1 ELQLTTEQRRQLI
14 DEKRRQIISII
25 SRNAIDPRSGAPHPP
40 LRIEQALEQI
50 RISIDPY
57 KSAEEQAKQVIED
70 LRPVL
75 PIKMEQMR
83 IAVKVFPEHAAR
95 AYNAFKV
102 GSRVYSACIGIFEV
116 DGTRVTVVPLKGGY
130 FPRVGDLVGGR
141 IVDVGLSGWTVD
153 IRAPYEA
160 MLPAS
165 ETPGPRGPRRRDLS
179 SSFDVGDM
187 VLAEVLDF
195 DRTRD
200 PLLTAKGPGLGKI
213 STGRVVEISAAK
225 IPRLIGRKG
234 SMISMLKNETRC
246 QITVGQN
253 GVVLVW
259 GKSPED
265 ERVAV
270 EAIYMVERE
279 AHT

>member
-1 ELQLTTEQRRQLI
+1 MVI
-14 DEKRRQIISII
+14 V
-25 SRNAIDPRSGAPHPP
+25 
-40 LRIEQALEQI
+40 
-50 RISIDPY
+50 
-57 KSAEEQAKQVIED
+57 AEPKQVVAPGELLAEGD
-70 LRPVL
+70 HLL
-75 PIKMEQMR
+75 GDN
-83 IAVKVFPEHAAR
+83 
-95 AYNAFKV
+95 AYKI
-102 GSRVYSACIGIFEV
+102 GTQIYSACIGILEI
-116 DGTRVTVVPLKGGY
+116 DGNRVFVVPLKGSY
-130 FPRVGDLVGGR
+130 FPRAGDLVGGR
-141 IVDVGLSGWTVD
+141 IVDIGLSGWSVD

-200 PLLTAKGPGLGKI
+200 PLLTAKGPGLGKV

-234 SMISMLKNETRC
+234 SMISMLKQETRC

-279 AHT
+279 AHTRGLTDRIREMISKSRMVEQVAGTQTA

>member
-1 ELQLTTEQRRQLI
+1 MVI
-14 DEKRRQIISII
+14 V
-25 SRNAIDPRSGAPHPP
+25 
-40 LRIEQALEQI
+40 
-50 RISIDPY
+50 
-57 KSAEEQAKQVIED
+57 AEPKQVVAPGELLAEGD
-70 LRPVL
+70 HLL
-75 PIKMEQMR
+75 GD
-83 IAVKVFPEHAAR
+83 
-95 AYNAFKV
+95 NSFKV
-102 GSRVYSACIGIFEV
+102 GTKIFSACIGIFEV
-116 DGTRVTVVPLKGGY
+116 DGNSVTVVPLKGGY

-179 SSFDVGDM
+179 ESFDVGDM
-187 VLAEVLDF
+187 VLSQVLAF

-200 PLLTAKGPGLGKI
+200 PLLTVKGPGLGKI

-234 SMISMLKNETRC
+234 SMISMLKRETGC

-253 GVVLVW
+253 GVVMVW
-259 GKSPED
+259 GKSPEN

-279 AHT
+279 AHTRGLTDRIREMIAKSNLVGEVARTQAA

>member
-1 ELQLTTEQRRQLI
+1 MVI
-14 DEKRRQIISII
+14 V
-25 SRNAIDPRSGAPHPP
+25 
-40 LRIEQALEQI
+40 
-50 RISIDPY
+50 
-57 KSAEEQAKQVIED
+57 AEPKQVVAPGELLAEGD
-70 LRPVL
+70 HVL
-75 PIKMEQMR
+75 GD
-83 IAVKVFPEHAAR
+83 
-95 AYNAFKV
+95 NSFKV
-102 GSRVYSACIGIFEV
+102 GTRIYSACIGIFEV
-116 DGTRVTVVPLKGGY
+116 DGSRVTVVPLKGGY

-179 SSFDVGDM
+179 ESFDVGDM
-187 VLAEVLDF
+187 VLSQVLAF

-200 PLLTAKGPGLGKI
+200 PLLTVKGPGLGKI

-234 SMISMLKNETRC
+234 SMISMLKRETGC

-253 GVVLVW
+253 GVVMVW
-259 GKSPED
+259 GKSPEN

-279 AHT
+279 AHTRGLTDRIREMIAKSNVVGEVARTQAA

>member
-1 ELQLTTEQRRQLI
+1 M
-14 DEKRRQIISII
+14 
-25 SRNAIDPRSGAPHPP
+25 AIV
-40 LRIEQALEQI
+40 
-50 RISIDPY
+50 
-57 KSAEEQAKQVIED
+57 AEPKQVVAPGELLAEGD
-70 LRPVL
+70 HVL
-75 PIKMEQMR
+75 GDNSFRVGTR
-83 IAVKVFPEHAAR
+83 IF
-95 AYNAFKV
+95 
-102 GSRVYSACIGIFEV
+102 SACVGIFEV
-116 DGTRVTVVPLKGGY
+116 DGNRVTVVPLKGGY

-141 IVDVGLSGWTVD
+141 IVDVGLSGWTLD

-179 SSFDVGDM
+179 ESFDVGDM
-187 VLAEVLDF
+187 VLCQVLAF

-200 PLLTAKGPGLGKI
+200 PLLTTKGPGLGKI
-213 STGRVVEISAAK
+213 ATGRVVEISAAK

-234 SMISMLKNETRC
+234 SMISMLKNETNC

-253 GVVLVW
+253 GIVMVW
-259 GKSPED
+259 GKSPEN

-279 AHT
+279 AHTRGLTDRIREMIAKSKVVGEIARTQAA

>member
-1 ELQLTTEQRRQLI
+1 MVI
-14 DEKRRQIISII
+14 V
-25 SRNAIDPRSGAPHPP
+25 
-40 LRIEQALEQI
+40 
-50 RISIDPY
+50 
-57 KSAEEQAKQVIED
+57 AEPKQVVSPGELLAEGD
-70 LRPVL
+70 HLL
-75 PIKMEQMR
+75 GD
-83 IAVKVFPEHAAR
+83 
-95 AYNAFKV
+95 NAFRA
-102 GSRVYSACIGIFEV
+102 GTQIYSACIGIFEV
-116 DGTRVTVVPLKGGY
+116 DGNRVFVVPLKGNY
-130 FPRVGDLVGGR
+130 FPRSGDLVAGR
-141 IVDVGLSGWTVD
+141 VVDIGLSGWSVD

-179 SSFDVGDM
+179 SSYDVGDV
-187 VLAEVLDF
+187 VLAEVLAF

-200 PLLTAKGPGLGKI
+200 PLLTVKGPGLGKV

-234 SMISMLKNETRC
+234 SMISMLKKETDC

-259 GKSPED
+259 GKSPQS
-265 ERVAV
+265 ERTAV

-279 AHT
+279 AHTRGLTDRIREMISKSRMVEQVA

>member
-1 ELQLTTEQRRQLI
+1 MVI
-14 DEKRRQIISII
+14 V
-25 SRNAIDPRSGAPHPP
+25 
-40 LRIEQALEQI
+40 
-50 RISIDPY
+50 
-57 KSAEEQAKQVIED
+57 AEPKQVVAPGELLAEGD
-70 LRPVL
+70 HLL
-75 PIKMEQMR
+75 GD
-83 IAVKVFPEHAAR
+83 
-95 AYNAFKV
+95 NSFKV
-102 GSRVYSACIGIFEV
+102 GTRIFSACIGIFEV
-116 DGTRVTVVPLKGGY
+116 DGNRVTVVPLKGGY

-179 SSFDVGDM
+179 ESFDVGDM
-187 VLAEVLDF
+187 VLSQVLAF

-200 PLLTAKGPGLGKI
+200 PLLTVKGPGLGKV

-234 SMISMLKNETRC
+234 SMISMLKRETGC

-253 GVVLVW
+253 GVVMVW
-259 GKSPED
+259 GKSPEN

-279 AHT
+279 AHTRGLTDRIREMIAKSNVVGEVARSQTA

>member
-1 ELQLTTEQRRQLI
+1 M
-14 DEKRRQIISII
+14 
-25 SRNAIDPRSGAPHPP
+25 AIV
-40 LRIEQALEQI
+40 
-50 RISIDPY
+50 
-57 KSAEEQAKQVIED
+57 AEPKQVVAPGELLAEGD
-70 LRPVL
+70 HVL
-75 PIKMEQMR
+75 GDNSFRVGTR
-83 IAVKVFPEHAAR
+83 IF
-95 AYNAFKV
+95 
-102 GSRVYSACIGIFEV
+102 SACVGIFEV
-116 DGTRVTVVPLKGGY
+116 DGNRVTVVPLKGGY

-141 IVDVGLSGWTVD
+141 IVDVGLSGWTID

-179 SSFDVGDM
+179 ESFDVGDM
-187 VLAEVLDF
+187 VLCQILAF

-200 PLLTAKGPGLGKI
+200 PLLTTKGPGLGKI
-213 STGRVVEISAAK
+213 ATGRVVEISAAK

-234 SMISMLKNETRC
+234 SMISMLKNETNC

-253 GVVLVW
+253 GVVMVW
-259 GKSPED
+259 GKSPEN

-279 AHT
+279 AHTRGLTDRIREMIAKSNVVGEVA

>member
-1 ELQLTTEQRRQLI
+1 MVI
-14 DEKRRQIISII
+14 V
-25 SRNAIDPRSGAPHPP
+25 
-40 LRIEQALEQI
+40 
-50 RISIDPY
+50 
-57 KSAEEQAKQVIED
+57 AEPKQVVAPGELLAEGD
-70 LRPVL
+70 HLL
-75 PIKMEQMR
+75 GD
-83 IAVKVFPEHAAR
+83 
-95 AYNAFKV
+95 NSFKV
-102 GSRVYSACIGIFEV
+102 GTRIFSACIGIFEV
-116 DGTRVTVVPLKGGY
+116 DGNRVTVVPLKGGY

-179 SSFDVGDM
+179 ESFDVGDM
-187 VLAEVLDF
+187 VLSQVLAF

-200 PLLTAKGPGLGKI
+200 PLLTVKGPGLGKI

-234 SMISMLKNETRC
+234 SMISMLKRETGC

-253 GVVLVW
+253 GVIMVW
-259 GKSPED
+259 GKSPES

-279 AHT
+279 AHTRGLTDRIREMIAKSNVVGEVARTQAA

>member
-1 ELQLTTEQRRQLI
+1 MVI
-14 DEKRRQIISII
+14 V
-25 SRNAIDPRSGAPHPP
+25 
-40 LRIEQALEQI
+40 
-50 RISIDPY
+50 
-57 KSAEEQAKQVIED
+57 AEPKQVVAPGELLAEGD
-70 LRPVL
+70 HLL
-75 PIKMEQMR
+75 GD
-83 IAVKVFPEHAAR
+83 
-95 AYNAFKV
+95 NSFKV
-102 GSRVYSACIGIFEV
+102 GTRIFSACIGIFEV
-116 DGTRVTVVPLKGGY
+116 DGNRVNVVPLKGGY

-179 SSFDVGDM
+179 ESFDVGDM
-187 VLAEVLDF
+187 VLSQVLAF

-200 PLLTAKGPGLGKI
+200 PLLTVKGPGLGKI

-234 SMISMLKNETRC
+234 SMISMLKRETGC

-253 GVVLVW
+253 GVVMVW
-259 GKSPED
+259 GKSPEN

-279 AHT
+279 AHTRGLTDRIREMIAKSNVVGEVARTQAA

>member
-1 ELQLTTEQRRQLI
+1 MVI
-14 DEKRRQIISII
+14 V
-25 SRNAIDPRSGAPHPP
+25 
-40 LRIEQALEQI
+40 
-50 RISIDPY
+50 
-57 KSAEEQAKQVIED
+57 AEPKQVVAPGELLAEGD
-70 LRPVL
+70 HLL
-75 PIKMEQMR
+75 GD
-83 IAVKVFPEHAAR
+83 
-95 AYNAFKV
+95 NSFKV
-102 GSRVYSACIGIFEV
+102 GARIFSACIGIFEV
-116 DGTRVTVVPLKGGY
+116 DGNRVTVVPLKGGY

-179 SSFDVGDM
+179 ESFDVGDM
-187 VLAEVLDF
+187 VLSQVLAF

-200 PLLTAKGPGLGKI
+200 PLLTVKGPGLGKI

-234 SMISMLKNETRC
+234 SMISMLKRETGC

-253 GVVLVW
+253 GVVMVW
-259 GKSPED
+259 GKSPEN

-270 EAIYMVERE
+270 EALYMVERE
-279 AHT
+279 AHTRGLTDRIREMIAKSNVVGEVARTQAA

>member
-1 ELQLTTEQRRQLI
+1 M
-14 DEKRRQIISII
+14 
-25 SRNAIDPRSGAPHPP
+25 AIV
-40 LRIEQALEQI
+40 
-50 RISIDPY
+50 
-57 KSAEEQAKQVIED
+57 AEPKQVVAPGELLAEGD
-70 LRPVL
+70 HVL
-75 PIKMEQMR
+75 GDNSFRVGTR
-83 IAVKVFPEHAAR
+83 IF
-95 AYNAFKV
+95 
-102 GSRVYSACIGIFEV
+102 SACVGIFEV
-116 DGTRVTVVPLKGGY
+116 DGNRVTVVPLKGGY

-141 IVDVGLSGWTVD
+141 IVDVGLSGWTLD

-179 SSFDVGDM
+179 ESFDVGDM
-187 VLAEVLDF
+187 VLCQVLAF

-200 PLLTAKGPGLGKI
+200 PLLTTKGPGLGKI
-213 STGRVVEISAAK
+213 ATGRVVEISAAK

-234 SMISMLKNETRC
+234 SMISMLKNETDC

-253 GVVLVW
+253 GIVMVW
-259 GKSPED
+259 GKSPEN

-279 AHT
+279 AHTRGLTDRIREMIAKSNMVGEHARTQTA

>member
-1 ELQLTTEQRRQLI
+1 MTI
-14 DEKRRQIISII
+14 V
-25 SRNAIDPRSGAPHPP
+25 
-40 LRIEQALEQI
+40 
-50 RISIDPY
+50 
-57 KSAEEQAKQVIED
+57 AEPKQVVAPGELLAEGD
-70 LRPVL
+70 HVL
-75 PIKMEQMR
+75 GDNSFR
-83 IAVKVFPEHAAR
+83 
-95 AYNAFKV
+95 V
-102 GSRVYSACIGIFEV
+102 GTKIFSACVGIFEV

-179 SSFDVGDM
+179 ESFDVGDM
-187 VLAEVLDF
+187 VLCQVLAF

-200 PLLTAKGPGLGKI
+200 PLLTTKGPGLGKTA
-213 STGRVVEISAAK
+213 TGRVVEISAAK

-234 SMISMLKNETRC
+234 SMISMLKNETNC

-253 GVVLVW
+253 GVVMVW
-259 GKSPED
+259 GKSPEN

-279 AHT
+279 AHTRGLTDRIREMIAKSKVVGEVARAQTA

>member
-1 ELQLTTEQRRQLI
+1 MVI
-14 DEKRRQIISII
+14 V
-25 SRNAIDPRSGAPHPP
+25 
-40 LRIEQALEQI
+40 
-50 RISIDPY
+50 
-57 KSAEEQAKQVIED
+57 AEPKQVVAPGELLAEGD
-70 LRPVL
+70 HLL
-75 PIKMEQMR
+75 GD
-83 IAVKVFPEHAAR
+83 
-95 AYNAFKV
+95 NSFKV
-102 GSRVYSACIGIFEV
+102 GTRIYSACIGIFEV

-179 SSFDVGDM
+179 ESFDVGDM
-187 VLAEVLDF
+187 VLSQVLAF

-200 PLLTAKGPGLGKI
+200 PLLTVKGPGLGKI

-234 SMISMLKNETRC
+234 SMISMLKRETGC

-253 GVVLVW
+253 GVVMVW
-259 GKSPED
+259 GKSPEN

-279 AHT
+279 AHTRGLTDRIREMIAKSNVVGEVARTQTA

>member
-1 ELQLTTEQRRQLI
+1 MVI
-14 DEKRRQIISII
+14 V
-25 SRNAIDPRSGAPHPP
+25 
-40 LRIEQALEQI
+40 
-50 RISIDPY
+50 
-57 KSAEEQAKQVIED
+57 AEPKQVVAPGELLAEGD
-70 LRPVL
+70 HVL
-75 PIKMEQMR
+75 GD
-83 IAVKVFPEHAAR
+83 
-95 AYNAFKV
+95 NSFKV
-102 GSRVYSACIGIFEV
+102 GTRIFSACIGIFEV
-116 DGTRVTVVPLKGGY
+116 DGSRVTVVPLKGGY

-179 SSFDVGDM
+179 ESFDVGDM
-187 VLAEVLDF
+187 VLSQVLAF

-200 PLLTAKGPGLGKI
+200 PLLTVKGPGLGKI

-234 SMISMLKNETRC
+234 SMISMLKRETGC

-259 GKSPED
+259 GKSPEN

-279 AHT
+279 AHTRGLTDRIREMIAKSNVVGEVARTQAA

>member
-1 ELQLTTEQRRQLI
+1 M
-14 DEKRRQIISII
+14 
-25 SRNAIDPRSGAPHPP
+25 AIV
-40 LRIEQALEQI
+40 
-50 RISIDPY
+50 
-57 KSAEEQAKQVIED
+57 AEPKQVVAPGELLAEGD
-70 LRPVL
+70 HVL
-75 PIKMEQMR
+75 GDNSFRVGTR
-83 IAVKVFPEHAAR
+83 IF
-95 AYNAFKV
+95 
-102 GSRVYSACIGIFEV
+102 SACVGIFEV
-116 DGTRVTVVPLKGGY
+116 DGNRVTVVPLKGGY

-141 IVDVGLSGWTVD
+141 IVDVGLSGWTLD

-179 SSFDVGDM
+179 ESFDVGDM
-187 VLAEVLDF
+187 VLCQVLAF

-200 PLLTAKGPGLGKI
+200 PLLTTKGPGLGKI
-213 STGRVVEISAAK
+213 ATGRVVEISAAK

-234 SMISMLKNETRC
+234 SMISMLKNETNC

-253 GVVLVW
+253 GVVMVW
-259 GKSPED
+259 GKSPEN

-279 AHT
+279 AHTRGLTDRIREMIAKSNVVGEVA